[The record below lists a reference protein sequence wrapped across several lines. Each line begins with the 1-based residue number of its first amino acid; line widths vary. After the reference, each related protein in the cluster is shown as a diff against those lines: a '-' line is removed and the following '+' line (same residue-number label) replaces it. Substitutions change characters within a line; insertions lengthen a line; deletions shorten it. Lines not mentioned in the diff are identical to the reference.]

1 MRVLIINEDNGVKLV
16 LNITTTACPEEAQY
30 IIRQALP
37 VDYSYWTA
45 YNDQQWLSS
54 SEL

>member
-1 MRVLIINEDNGVKLV
+1 MRVLIVNEDNGTKLV
-16 LNITTTACPEEAQY
+16 LNIATTACPEEAQY

-37 VDYSYWTA
+37 IDCRYWTA
-45 YNDQQWLSS
+45 YNDQQWLSA